1 MAQRKLT
8 AKGRGLDARVPFHLE
23 AYRGKMW
30 ITSYDC
36 PSVCEVILEP
46 AQADGL
52 VELIN
57 QTIREARSHGNGR
70 PRE

>member
-1 MAQRKLT
+1 MAQRRLT
-8 AKGRGLDARVPFHLE
+8 VKGRGRDVRVTFYVE
-23 AYRGKMW
+23 VYQGKVW
-30 ITSYDC
+30 ITSYSC
-36 PSVCEVILEP
+36 PSVCETILEP